1 MSPGSQRWPET
12 RKRIAE
18 YTKRESQLAE
28 AEEWAR
34 NVEEAHLADLYRA
47 AREATARRRK
57 ILEKAKPQ
65 G

>member
-1 MSPGSQRWPET
+1 
-12 RKRIAE
+12 
-18 YTKRESQLAE
+18 
-28 AEEWAR
+28 
-34 NVEEAHLADLYRA
+34 VEEAHLADLYRA